1 MNRLIIAVAVSMI
14 FSGQALA
21 TENKGNGNGKGNGN
35 AVSRPD
41 NRPPENRPPAHPGKP
56 EKPGKPSGGTQTANQ
71 TVGVTTTAGATATG
85 VGIAKGGNATAT
97 GGAGG
102 SATGGYSY
110 ASIGSMNFSFTSPA
124 GGGTG
129 GGGES
134 SSGGTSG
141 GSTGG
146 PATAY
151 VQHDYSGM
159 PNNTP
164 SLGSTAFSIMNCDG
178 AAGAQFVAPGFGAS
192 FNVSVL
198 RMMCEGRANA
208 ATHKALGNEDKA
220 RLTMK
225 VVDEFACTQNA
236 DWAKIARAE
245 GLCKP
250 EEKAVTAA
258 QTNPAFNSN

>member
-1 MNRLIIAVAVSMI
+1 MILATLLPAV
-14 FSGQALA
+14 ALA
-21 TENKGNGNGKGNGN
+21 TENHGNHNGPSKGGDSASN
-35 AVSRPD
+35 AEARS
-41 NRPPENRPPAHPGKP
+41 ASASKSSS
-56 EKPGKPSGGTQTANQ
+56 KSKSS
-71 TVGVTTTAGATATG
+71 ATG
-85 VGIAKGGNATAT
+85 GAGGNATAT
-97 GGAGG
+97 GGNPTA
-102 SATGGYSY
+102 SGGY
-110 ASIGSMNFSFTSPA
+110 AAIGPMTFNFTAPA

-129 GGGES
+129 NGGGS
-134 SSGGTSG
+134 GGGTSG
-141 GSTGG
+141 GGTGG

-164 SLGSTAFSIMNCDG
+164 SLGSTAFSIYNCDG
-178 AAGAQFVAPGFGAS
+178 AAGAQGVAPGFGLS

-225 VVDEFACTQNA
+225 VVDEFACTQNS

-250 EEKAVTAA
+250 EEKTASNA
-258 QTNPAFNSN
+258 QPASSWLGSN